1 MRLANWHCASLMHDA
16 SVPATAV
23 AGTVVLVVL
32 VVVVVLVVLVSLIA
46 LFVLSV
52 LSELSVLAGSNEM
65 VVSGITGAIV
75 FEIPTF
81 DKALTTV
88 ELSAWYSRV
97 TITTSAITT
106 TNTRIEIDTTLF
118 LSTPNS
124 IAQRRFNVTAHR
136 WC

>member
-1 MRLANWHCASLMHDA
+1 MHDA
-16 SVPATAV
+16 SLAVPAVGAT
-23 AGTVVLVVL
+23 VVL
-32 VVVVVLVVLVSLIA
+32 VVVVVVVAILVLVVLAVASTIVVLGRSSGSGAMVA
-46 LFVLSV
+46 LVL
-52 LSELSVLAGSNEM
+52 
-65 VVSGITGAIV
+65 
-75 FEIPTF
+75 EIPTF

-124 IAQRRFNVTAHR
+124 IAQRRFNVTARR

>member
-1 MRLANWHCASLMHDA
+1 MRLANWHCASLIHDA
-16 SVPATAV
+16 SLPAA
-23 AGTVVLVVL
+23 AGATVVL
-32 VVVVVLVVLVSLIA
+32 VVVVELVVVVVLVSLIA

-52 LSELSVLAGSNEM
+52 LSVLAGLAGSNAM

-75 FEIPTF
+75 FEIPIF

-124 IAQRRFNVTAHR
+124 IAQRRFNVTARR

>member
-1 MRLANWHCASLMHDA
+1 MHDA
-16 SVPATAV
+16 SLPAAAV
-23 AGTVVLVVL
+23 GATVVL
-32 VVVVVLVVLVSLIA
+32 VVVVVMVVDVLVSLIA

-52 LSELSVLAGSNEM
+52 LSVIAGSNAM

-75 FEIPTF
+75 FEIPIF

-118 LSTPNS
+118 LSTHNS
-124 IAQRRFNVTAHR
+124 IAQSRFNVTTR
-136 WC
+136 

>member
-1 MRLANWHCASLMHDA
+1 MHDE
-16 SVPATAV
+16 SLPAAA
-23 AGTVVLVVL
+23 AGVTVVL
-32 VVVVVLVVLVSLIA
+32 VVVVVLVVDVLVSLIA

-52 LSELSVLAGSNEM
+52 LFVIAGSNAT
-65 VVSGITGAIV
+65 VVSELIGVLV

-88 ELSAWYSRV
+88 ELSAWYSRA

-106 TNTRIEIDTTLF
+106 TSTRIEIDTTLF
-118 LSTPNS
+118 FSTPNS
-124 IAQRRFNVTAHR
+124 IAQKRFNVTARR

>member
-1 MRLANWHCASLMHDA
+1 MHDA
-16 SVPATAV
+16 SLPAAAV
-23 AGTVVLVVL
+23 GATVVL
-32 VVVVVLVVLVSLIA
+32 VVVVVMVVDVLVSLIA

-52 LSELSVLAGSNEM
+52 IAGSNAM

-75 FEIPTF
+75 FEIPIF

-88 ELSAWYSRV
+88 DLSACYSRV

-118 LSTPNS
+118 LSTVNS
-124 IAQRRFNVTAHR
+124 IAQRRFNVTAR
-136 WC
+136 

>member
-1 MRLANWHCASLMHDA
+1 MHDA
-16 SVPATAV
+16 SLPAAAV
-23 AGTVVLVVL
+23 GATVVLVEVVVL
-32 VVVVVLVVLVSLIA
+32 VVVDVLVSLIA

-52 LSELSVLAGSNEM
+52 LAGLAGSNAM

-75 FEIPTF
+75 FEIPIF
-81 DKALTTV
+81 DKASTTV

-118 LSTPNS
+118 LSTRNS
-124 IAQRRFNVTAHR
+124 IAQSRFNVTAR
-136 WC
+136 

>member
-1 MRLANWHCASLMHDA
+1 MHDA
-16 SVPATAV
+16 SLPAAAV
-23 AGTVVLVVL
+23 GATVVL
-32 VVVVVLVVLVSLIA
+32 VVVVVMVVDVLVSLIA

-52 LSELSVLAGSNEM
+52 LSVIAGSNAM

-75 FEIPTF
+75 FEIPIF

-88 ELSAWYSRV
+88 ELSAWYSRI

-118 LSTPNS
+118 LSTRNS
-124 IAQRRFNVTAHR
+124 IARRRFNVTAR
-136 WC
+136 KWC

>member
-1 MRLANWHCASLMHDA
+1 MHDA
-16 SVPATAV
+16 SLPAAAV
-23 AGTVVLVVL
+23 GATVVLVEVVVL
-32 VVVVVLVVLVSLIA
+32 VVVDVLVSLIA

-52 LSELSVLAGSNEM
+52 LAGLAGSNAI
-65 VVSGITGAIV
+65 VVSGITGANV
-75 FEIPTF
+75 FEIPIF

-118 LSTPNS
+118 FSTLKS
-124 IAQRRFNVTAHR
+124 IAQRRFNVTARR